1 MMEILNEIFGYFFLF
16 VFCLWI
22 ALAAIGLVGFLFII
36 LILPFLLGLFLY
48 LLFTGQYFWA
58 FLAFLGL
65 ILCIN
70 IGDKYGETDSS
81 YKYGEG
87 RIRHGNPQ

>member
-1 MMEILNEIFGYFFLF
+1 MMEMLNEIFGYFFLY
-16 VFCLWI
+16 VFYFFI
-22 ALAAIGLVGFLFII
+22 ALCALGLVSILFLY
-36 LILPFLLGLFLY
+36 LTLPFVLGLFLY

>member
-1 MMEILNEIFGYFFLF
+1 MEILNTIFGYFFLYGF
-16 VFCLWI
+16 GAVI
-22 ALAAIGLVGFLFII
+22 ALAAICLVGFLFIH
-36 LILPFLLGLFLY
+36 LFPVFVLGLFLY